1 MLSRFQKESFRTHS
15 VKFVRLVGLA
25 SFVVLSCTFQ
35 GLAAQG
41 GGSGGD
47 FPGQRRGAGTHIIFR

>member
-1 MLSRFQKESFRTHS
+1 MLSHFQKESFRTHS
-15 VKFVRLVGLA
+15 VKFLRLVGLA